1 MEGGKGCVWAE
12 ADENPQKIVCKDWT
26 HAFFLEANFKYN
38 VYLEEGSAKSSS
50 HHYQLKPA

>member
-12 ADENPQKIVCKDWT
+12 ADEDPQKIVCKDWT